1 MQINILRLFVVL
13 MGEECLPQRG
23 TQAHVI
29 RLQNRARVVKLFTL
43 RTRGSSRSSGS
54 SHATVDRFENFTDTS
69 LNRTEAVA
77 VRGSSG
83 EPDNQPSA
91 PDEHASRPSPE
102 VLVFAGLQ
110 GCRNPSDVGLTMN
123 GLHHNCKI

>member
-29 RLQNRARVVKLFTL
+29 RWKNRAQVVKLFTL

-54 SHATVDRFENFTDTS
+54 SHATVDRCENFTDTS

-77 VRGSSG
+77 VRGSSD
-83 EPDNQPSA
+83 EPDNQPSG
-91 PDEHASRPSPE
+91 PDEHASRPS
-102 VLVFAGLQ
+102 AGVS
-110 GCRNPSDVGLTMN
+110 GFSRSSRVPKPIRRWPDNEWTT
-123 GLHHNCKI
+123 